1 MRFRIFLGVVALL
14 LGVFGLVH
22 HYTLTGLW
30 FQWEDF
36 WHHEP
41 LVAIAVCVGVAL
53 IATSIIT
60 IEGIQSRHQN
70 VAREKE

>member
-1 MRFRIFLGVVALL
+1 MGFRIFLGVVALL

-60 IEGIQSRHQN
+60 IEGIWSR
-70 VAREKE
+70 RKKISLI